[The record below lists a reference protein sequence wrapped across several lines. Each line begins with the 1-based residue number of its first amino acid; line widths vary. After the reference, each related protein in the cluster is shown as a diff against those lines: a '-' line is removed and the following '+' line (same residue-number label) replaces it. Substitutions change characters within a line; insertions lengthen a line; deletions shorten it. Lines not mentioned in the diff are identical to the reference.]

1 LSFETFIGWRYL
13 KAKRRQTFISLISL
27 ISLAGVALGVTALI
41 VVLAVMSGSEQEMK
55 QRILGLNSHIVLLRF
70 GDPLKDHRQLAEKV
84 SENANVTRVEP
95 FVYSQVMLSSSKG
108 VSGSILRGL
117 DWTQVEKSGRMDKLI
132 KDGKLENLAAGQNAP
147 PGVLLGKELAV
158 KLDVKTG
165 DTVRLV
171 SPMGRITPL
180 GNRVPAVKNFKVA
193 GLFESGMYDF
203 DSNLAFIALE
213 EAQKIM
219 AMGDTVTGLDI
230 WVNDI
235 YKAGEIREEIL
246 ARLDPLYWARDWMQM
261 NRNLFA
267 ALKLQKTAMSII
279 LSLTIIVAAFNII
292 STLIMVVME
301 KTKDIAILKSMGA
314 TGKDIMRIFVL
325 QGLFIG
331 GLGTL
336 LGVVGGVIL
345 CGIMDRYQ
353 IIDLPPDV
361 YFITTIPARMETLDV
376 VVITISA
383 LLLSFLATLYPAW
396 QAARLKPAEILRY
409 E

>member
-1 LSFETFIGWRYL
+1 
-13 KAKRRQTFISLISL
+13 
-27 ISLAGVALGVTALI
+27 
-41 VVLAVMSGSEQEMK
+41 
-55 QRILGLNSHIVLLRF
+55 
-70 GDPLKDHRQLAEKV
+70 
-84 SENANVTRVEP
+84 
-95 FVYSQVMLSSSKG
+95 
-108 VSGSILRGL
+108 
-117 DWTQVEKSGRMDKLI
+117 
-132 KDGKLENLAAGQNAP
+132 
-147 PGVLLGKELAV
+147 
-158 KLDVKTG
+158 
-165 DTVRLV
+165 
-171 SPMGRITPL
+171 
-180 GNRVPAVKNFKVA
+180 
-193 GLFESGMYDF
+193 
-203 DSNLAFIALE
+203 
-213 EAQKIM
+213 
-219 AMGDTVTGLDI
+219 
-230 WVNDI
+230 
-235 YKAGEIREEIL
+235 
-246 ARLDPLYWARDWMQM
+246 MQM

>member
-1 LSFETFIGWRYL
+1 MSFETFIGWRYL

-27 ISLAGVALGVTALI
+27 IALLGVALGVTALI

-70 GDPLKDHRQLAEKV
+70 GDPLKNYASLMKGI
-84 SENANVTRVEP
+84 SENPDVTRVEP
-95 FVYSQVMLSSSKG
+95 FVYTQVMLSSAKG
-108 VSGSILRGL
+108 VSGTILRGL
-117 DWTQVEKSGRMDKLI
+117 DWAQVEKSGRMNKLI
-132 KDGKLENLAAGQNAP
+132 KSGSLDNLEPHGDTP
-147 PGVLLGKELAV
+147 PGILLGKALAE
-158 KLDVKTG
+158 KLGVKTG

-203 DSNLAFIALE
+203 DSNLAFVALD
-213 EAQKIM
+213 EAQKLM
-219 AMGDTVTGLDI
+219 AMGDSVTGLDI
-230 WVNDI
+230 WVDDI
-235 YKAGEIREEIL
+235 YRAGEIREKIL
-246 ARLDPLYWARDWMQM
+246 SRMDSLYWARDWMQM

-267 ALKLQKTAMSII
+267 ALKLQKTAMAII
-279 LSLTIIVAAFNII
+279 LSLTVIVAAFNIV
-292 STLIMVVME
+292 SALIMVVME

-314 TGKDIMRIFVL
+314 TRKDIMRIFVF

-336 LGVVGGVIL
+336 LGVLGGVIL
-345 CGIMDRYQ
+345 CAIMDRYQ

-361 YFITTIPARMETLDV
+361 YFITTIPARMEPLDV
-376 VVITISA
+376 LVITISA
-383 LLLSFLATLYPAW
+383 LVLSFLATLYPAW
-396 QAARLKPAEILRY
+396 QASRLQPAEVLRY

>member
-147 PGVLLGKELAV
+147 PGILLGKELAV

>member
-246 ARLDPLYWARDWMQM
+246 ARLDPFTGL
-261 NRNLFA
+261 
-267 ALKLQKTAMSII
+267 
-279 LSLTIIVAAFNII
+279 
-292 STLIMVVME
+292 
-301 KTKDIAILKSMGA
+301 A
-314 TGKDIMRIFVL
+314 TGCR
-325 QGLFIG
+325 
-331 GLGTL
+331 
-336 LGVVGGVIL
+336 
-345 CGIMDRYQ
+345 
-353 IIDLPPDV
+353 
-361 YFITTIPARMETLDV
+361 
-376 VVITISA
+376 
-383 LLLSFLATLYPAW
+383 
-396 QAARLKPAEILRY
+396 
-409 E
+409 